1 MARRLLSAP
10 RALVAAACAA
20 PLALAGCLGGPSAY
34 ELGEV
39 PSAEDLYQEGREI
52 LDEGSHILW
61 LFDTTDYQGAI
72 NKFQDIIDNYPYSD
86 YAVLAELAIADT
98 YFQEEKWEDAL
109 SYYRDFS
116 ELHPDH
122 PRVPYTLLQTALC
135 YYKQSRDE
143 GRDQTFTRLA
153 VGNLDEVQSRF
164 PSSSEAAEAE
174 TLWLQLR
181 KRLGSHALLIGDFY
195 LDRDEFQS
203 AAERYRSVLNEY
215 PGLGL
220 DPEALYKLGVCYESM
235 QREEEASRIFQVIL
249 DNYGDTEIAEAAA
262 EFLPEQQVPAAN

>member
-1 MARRLLSAP
+1 MVRALHSARRLG
-10 RALVAAACAA
+10 VAALCAA
-20 PLALAGCLGGPSAY
+20 PLVLGGCLGGPTAY

-39 PSAEDLYQEGREI
+39 PSAEDLYEEGRAI
-52 LDEGSHILW
+52 LDDGKHFLW
-61 LFDTTDYQGAI
+61 IIDRTDYAGAI
-72 NKFQDIIDNYPYSD
+72 GKFQDIIDNYPYSD

-122 PRVPYTLLQTALC
+122 PRVPYTLLRTALS
-135 YYKQSRDE
+135 YYKQSRNE

-153 VGNLDEVQSRF
+153 VENLSEVQHRF
-164 PSSSEAAEAE
+164 PNSSEAAEAE
-174 TLWLQLR
+174 TLWLELR
-181 KRLGSHALLIGDFY
+181 KRLGSHVLLIGDFY
-195 LDRDEFQS
+195 LDREEFQS

-262 EFLPEQQVPAAN
+262 EYLPEQQVPAAN